1 MLSRLNGNS
10 TAERT
15 AGGGEQ
21 HDVLSMMSLA
31 QGLLG
36 AASGSLVGFS
46 LGLVGGG
53 GSILAVPLMVYLVG
67 VPNAHVA
74 IGTSSLAVAASAAFN
89 LIIHAR
95 SGMVKWD
102 CAAVLAGAGII
113 GAFLGSL
120 VGKMVDGQRLLMM
133 FAILMLVVAV
143 LMRRRRDHSGNQFVR
158 LSKANAPVLAGLG
171 LATGML
177 SGFFGI
183 GGGFLIVPALV
194 FATDMP
200 LVYAVSSS
208 LVAVLAFGLT
218 TATSYAFSGLVDW
231 PLTAVFI
238 AGGLVGGFA
247 GVKSAHLLAD
257 KRTLLNDAFVGVIS
271 CVAIY
276 MLIRSWM

>member
-1 MLSRLNGNS
+1 MIS
-10 TAERT
+10 
-15 AGGGEQ
+15 
-21 HDVLSMMSLA
+21 VV

-36 AASGSLVGFS
+36 AASGSLVGFT

-95 SGMVKWD
+95 SGMVKWG
-102 CAAVLAGAGII
+102 CASVLAGAGVI

-120 VGKMVDGQRLLMM
+120 VGKMVDGQRLLTM
-133 FAILMLVVAV
+133 FAVLMLVIAA
-143 LMRRRRDHSGNQFVR
+143 LMRRRRDHEGNQSVR
-158 LSKANAPVLAGLG
+158 LSKANAPLLAGLG

-238 AGGLVGGFA
+238 AGGLAGGYI
-247 GVKSAHLLAD
+247 GVKSAHLLAG
-257 KRTLLNDAFVGVIS
+257 RRRLLNDIFVGVIS

-276 MLIRSWM
+276 MLIRSWMG

>member
-1 MLSRLNGNS
+1 
-10 TAERT
+10 
-15 AGGGEQ
+15 
-21 HDVLSMMSLA
+21 MMSLT

-67 VPNAHVA
+67 VPSAHLA
-74 IGTSSLAVAASAAFN
+74 IGTSSLAVAASAAFS
-89 LIIHAR
+89 LMIHAR
-95 SGMVKWD
+95 TGMVKWG
-102 CAAVLAGAGII
+102 CAAVLAAAGVAGA
-113 GAFLGSL
+113 ALGSVL
-120 VGKMVDGQRLLMM
+120 GKMVDGQRLLMM
-133 FAILMLVVAV
+133 FALLMLVVAF
-143 LMRRRRDHSGNQFVR
+143 LMRRRRDHGGDKSVQ
-158 LSKANAPVLAGLG
+158 LSKANAPVLACLG
-171 LATGML
+171 LVTGIL

-218 TATSYAFSGLVDW
+218 TSASYAVSGLVNW

-238 AGGLVGGFA
+238 GGGLAGGYL
-247 GVKSAHLLAD
+247 GVKSVHLLAD
-257 KRTLLNDAFVGVIS
+257 RRALLNDIFVGVITV
-271 CVAIY
+271 VAIY
-276 MLIRSWM
+276 MLARGVM

>member
-1 MLSRLNGNS
+1 
-10 TAERT
+10 
-15 AGGGEQ
+15 
-21 HDVLSMMSLA
+21 MMSLA

-89 LIIHAR
+89 LMIHAR
-95 SGMVKWD
+95 SGVVKWG
-102 CAAVLAGAGII
+102 CASVLAGAGVV
-113 GAFLGSL
+113 GAALGSIA
-120 VGKMVDGQRLLMM
+120 GKMMDGQRLLML
-133 FAILMLVVAV
+133 FALLMLVVAV
-143 LMRRRRDHSGNQFVR
+143 LMRRRRDHDGNRSVQ
-158 LSKANAPVLAGLG
+158 LSRTNAPVLAGLG
-171 LATGML
+171 FATGLL

-218 TATSYAFSGLVDW
+218 TATSYAISGLVNW
-231 PLTAVFI
+231 PLTVIFI
-238 AGGLVGGFA
+238 LGGLAGGYI
-247 GVKSAHLLAD
+247 GVKSAHLIAD
-257 KRTLLNDAFVGVIS
+257 RRTLLNDIFVAVIS

-276 MLIRSWM
+276 MLIRSIMALAA

>member
-1 MLSRLNGNS
+1 
-10 TAERT
+10 
-15 AGGGEQ
+15 
-21 HDVLSMMSLA
+21 MMSLA

-74 IGTSSLAVAASAAFN
+74 IGTSSLAVAASAAFS
-89 LIIHAR
+89 LMIHAR
-95 SGMVKWD
+95 TGMVKWG
-102 CAAVLAGAGII
+102 CASVLAGAGVV
-113 GAFLGSL
+113 GAALGS
-120 VGKMVDGQRLLMM
+120 VAGKMADGQRLLML
-133 FAILMLVVAV
+133 FALLMLVVAF
-143 LMRRRRDHSGNQFVR
+143 LMRRRRDHDGNRSVQ
-158 LSKANAPVLAGLG
+158 LSKTNAPLLAGLG
-171 LATGML
+171 FATGML

-218 TATSYAFSGLVDW
+218 TATSYAISGLVNW

-238 AGGLVGGFA
+238 AGGLAGGYA
-247 GVKSAHLLAD
+247 GVKSVHLLAN
-257 KRTLLNDAFVGVIS
+257 RRALLNDIFVAVIS
-271 CVAIY
+271 CVAVY
-276 MLIRSWM
+276 MLIRGLM

>member
-1 MLSRLNGNS
+1 
-10 TAERT
+10 
-15 AGGGEQ
+15 
-21 HDVLSMMSLA
+21 MMTLT

-67 VPNAHVA
+67 VPSAHVA

-89 LIIHAR
+89 LMIHAR
-95 SGMVKWD
+95 TGMVKWG
-102 CAAVLAGAGII
+102 CAAVLAAAGVVGA
-113 GAFLGSL
+113 ALGSV
-120 VGKMVDGQRLLMM
+120 VGKMVDGPRLLMM
-133 FAILMLVVAV
+133 FALLMLVVAF
-143 LMRRRRDHSGNQFVR
+143 LMRRRRDHGGNKSVQLNR
-158 LSKANAPVLAGLG
+158 ANAPVLAALG
-171 LATGML
+171 LVTGIL

-218 TATSYAFSGLVDW
+218 TATSYAVSGLVNW

-238 AGGLVGGFA
+238 AGGLFGGYL
-247 GVKSAHLLAD
+247 GVKSVHLLAD
-257 KRTLLNDAFVGVIS
+257 RRALLNDIFVAVIS

-276 MLIRSWM
+276 MLVRSVM

>member
-1 MLSRLNGNS
+1 MI
-10 TAERT
+10 
-15 AGGGEQ
+15 
-21 HDVLSMMSLA
+21 SLA

-74 IGTSSLAVAASAAFN
+74 IGTSAFAVAASAAFN

-95 SGMVKWD
+95 SGMVKWG
-102 CAAVLAGAGII
+102 CASVLAGAGVV

-120 VGKMVDGQRLLMM
+120 VGKMVDGQRLLVM
-133 FAILMLVVAV
+133 FALLMLVIAA
-143 LMRRRRDHSGNQFVR
+143 LMRRRRDHGGNQLVQ
-158 LSKANAPVLAGLG
+158 LSKTNAPVLSGLG
-171 LATGML
+171 LATGIL

-218 TATSYAFSGLVDW
+218 TAASYAFSGLIDW

-238 AGGLVGGFA
+238 VGGLAGGYI

-257 KRTLLNDAFVGVIS
+257 RRSLLNDIFVGVIS

-276 MLIRSWM
+276 MLIRSWMG

>member
-1 MLSRLNGNS
+1 
-10 TAERT
+10 
-15 AGGGEQ
+15 
-21 HDVLSMMSLA
+21 MMSLT

-67 VPNAHVA
+67 VPSAHLA
-74 IGTSSLAVAASAAFN
+74 IGTSSLAVAASAAFS
-89 LIIHAR
+89 LMIHAR
-95 SGMVKWD
+95 TGMVKWG
-102 CAAVLAGAGII
+102 CAAVLAAAGVAGA
-113 GAFLGSL
+113 ALGS
-120 VGKMVDGQRLLMM
+120 VIGKMVDGQRLLLM
-133 FAILMLVVAV
+133 FALLMLVVAF
-143 LMRRRRDHSGNQFVR
+143 LMRRRRDHGGDKSVQ

-171 LATGML
+171 LVTGIL

-218 TATSYAFSGLVDW
+218 TSASYAVSGLVNW

-238 AGGLVGGFA
+238 GGGLAGGYL
-247 GVKSAHLLAD
+247 GVKSVHLLAD
-257 KRTLLNDAFVGVIS
+257 RRALLNDIFVGVITV
-271 CVAIY
+271 VAIY
-276 MLIRSWM
+276 MLARGVM

>member
-1 MLSRLNGNS
+1 MTLADIL
-10 TAERT
+10 A
-15 AGGGEQ
+15 
-21 HDVLSMMSLA
+21 VLSGGAVGAVLA
-31 QGLLG
+31 LI
-36 AASGSLVGFS
+36 
-46 LGLVGGG
+46 GGG
-53 GSILAVPLMVYLVG
+53 GSILATPALLYVVG
-67 VPNAHVA
+67 VTNPHIA
-74 IGTSSLAVAASAAFN
+74 IGTSALAVSVNAFAN
-89 LIIHAR
+89 LINHAR
-95 SGMVKWD
+95 RGHVRWRYSMIF
-102 CAAVLAGAGII
+102 AAAGVLGATAGAAIGKVTDPDVLLPLFAIIMIVAGIFMLRRKTDTP
-113 GAFLGSL
+113 AEEARF
-120 VGKMVDGQRLLMM
+120 VRARVPRLL
-133 FAILMLVVAV
+133 LY
-143 LMRRRRDHSGNQFVR
+143 GQG
-158 LSKANAPVLAGLG
+158 AGL
-171 LATGML
+171 L

>member
-1 MLSRLNGNS
+1 MKQP
-10 TAERT
+10 
-15 AGGGEQ
+15 GGTNRRRGAT
-21 HDVLSMMSLA
+21 VMISLA

-46 LGLVGGG
+46 LGVIGGG

-74 IGTSSLAVAASAAFN
+74 IGTSSLAVAASAAFG
-89 LIIHAR
+89 LLIHAR
-95 SGMVKWD
+95 TGTVKWG
-102 CAAVLAGAGII
+102 CASVLAGAGVI

-120 VGKMVDGQRLLMM
+120 VGKMVDGPRLLTM
-133 FAILMLVVAV
+133 FALLMLVVAV
-143 LMRRRRDHSGNQFVR
+143 LMRRRRDHDGNKSVQLNR
-158 LSKANAPVLAGLG
+158 ANAPALAGVG
-171 LATGML
+171 LATGLL

-218 TATSYAFSGLVDW
+218 TATSYAFSGLVNW

-238 AGGLVGGFA
+238 VGGLAGGYI
-247 GVKSAHLLAD
+247 GVKSAHVLASR
-257 KRTLLNDAFVGVIS
+257 RTLLNDVFVAVIS